1 MGEVVFKENITEITC
16 LIANIFFSPIPNKC
30 IAKILQFII
39 RFRKLVII
47 DNSKKIILSIEIEL

>member
-16 LIANIFFSPIPNKC
+16 LIANIIFSPIPNKC

-39 RFRKLVII
+39 RFKKSELSKLVE
-47 DNSKKIILSIEIEL
+47 N